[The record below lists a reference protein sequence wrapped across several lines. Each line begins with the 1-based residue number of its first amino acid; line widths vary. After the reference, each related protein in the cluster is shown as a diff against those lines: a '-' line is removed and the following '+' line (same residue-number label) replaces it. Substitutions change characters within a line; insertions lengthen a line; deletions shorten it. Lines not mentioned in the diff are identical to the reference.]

1 MTGQINVN
9 KIAARTGASIA
20 VDNGDAL
27 TVDTLKGTATAGSI
41 TVQGEGSATTNLQQG
56 LMKQWA
62 YYDHVNATIK
72 SSFNTS
78 SVTDVTTGSGRM
90 NMTSAYASFNDYGAQ
105 YTGNAYNGN
114 SWNTNTANT
123 KMNWNT
129 TNSGSLYDFASY
141 SDGVSSYQ
149 DSLYAYAMSYGDLA

>member
-1 MTGQINVN
+1 MSTIVGTNIEVTNIKYDSDTTSMIISNTGQI
-9 KIAARTGASIA
+9 
-20 VDNGDAL
+20 
-27 TVDTLKGTATAGSI
+27 TA
-41 TVQGEGSATTNLQQG
+41 QGEGTATTNLQQG

-62 YYDHVNATIK
+62 YYDHVNATVK